1 MDIFSKIP
9 STLDVTL
16 YGNLEQ
22 VTDTLSKCRVRIFY
36 KGMNRNRTFISEDF
50 ANQLIESLPYA
61 PIKGIF
67 NKDKVDYEDHGE
79 DNTDGRIYGI
89 IPENPNFA
97 WEKNTDIDG
106 IVREYA
112 SADVFLFTGLY
123 PEAKIIPG
131 ESQSMEIFKPT
142 LEGEWR
148 ISDEDGKPYYYFK
161 KGCLVGLQVLGVE
174 TEPCF
179 EGSAFFSKI
188 KQVEDII
195 KSFTENY
202 NLNKEGEKEMDKSIF
217 RLSDNEKYDLI
228 FEAINPGFDYD
239 WENNE
244 DKYVYSIMEVYDDYA
259 LCRKRKENKFVRIPY
274 QKDNVNNT
282 VSVGE
287 PIDVF
292 IVDVTESEYNALN
305 AMKAANGSFEASLEA
320 YNNAKNTVE
329 TLTAEKESFEKTVE
343 ELNGTVADFEATKTQ
358 LENTISEKE
367 NTITEKDEKISEFE
381 AQIKS
386 LTDEKVELNNK
397 ISDITNEN
405 QTLAAFK
412 AQIEKEKKEEI
423 LTKYEQHLSESA
435 IETFKNDID
444 KYTIDDFKKEVC
456 TAAVEADPS
465 IFERSEPDKYY
476 KGSNSSDLVT
486 GAIKILN
493 KYKNGGNK

>member
-188 KQVEDII
+188 K
-195 KSFTENY
+195 
-202 NLNKEGEKEMDKSIF
+202 
-217 RLSDNEKYDLI
+217 
-228 FEAINPGFDYD
+228 
-239 WENNE
+239 
-244 DKYVYSIMEVYDDYA
+244 
-259 LCRKRKENKFVRIPY
+259 
-274 QKDNVNNT
+274 
-282 VSVGE
+282 
-287 PIDVF
+287 
-292 IVDVTESEYNALN
+292 
-305 AMKAANGSFEASLEA
+305 
-320 YNNAKNTVE
+320 
-329 TLTAEKESFEKTVE
+329 
-343 ELNGTVADFEATKTQ
+343 
-358 LENTISEKE
+358 
-367 NTITEKDEKISEFE
+367 
-381 AQIKS
+381 
-386 LTDEKVELNNK
+386 
-397 ISDITNEN
+397 
-405 QTLAAFK
+405 
-412 AQIEKEKKEEI
+412 
-423 LTKYEQHLSESA
+423 
-435 IETFKNDID
+435 
-444 KYTIDDFKKEVC
+444 
-456 TAAVEADPS
+456 
-465 IFERSEPDKYY
+465 
-476 KGSNSSDLVT
+476 
-486 GAIKILN
+486 
-493 KYKNGGNK
+493 